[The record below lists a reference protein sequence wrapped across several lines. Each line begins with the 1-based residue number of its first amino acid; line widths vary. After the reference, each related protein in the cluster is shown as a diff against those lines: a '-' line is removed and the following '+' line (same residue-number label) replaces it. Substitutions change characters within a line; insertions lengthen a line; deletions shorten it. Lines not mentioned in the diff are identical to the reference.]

1 MKFTIDD
8 LNYIVLESTK
18 RIVNEVHGQKKHNS
32 PKDELH
38 AMRKGNREAER
49 DIFGDGFHSKSK
61 LHRTSKKDKLNKQK
75 INVNNFDKYI
85 DEAIDNT
92 LSVDYSDKE
101 DYGEYYPGLKND
113 WGKNVE
119 HLIGELSNIF
129 AEYNVPEEDEYGIK
143 NTDIKRR
150 SLLMAEENKTNVSRF
165 KEKNPGNP
173 KNPDNINYDV
183 DVFNENAFNSIYKLL
198 DNYDL
203 TSDEKVK
210 NILLTLK
217 KYC

>member
-101 DYGEYYPGLKND
+101 DYGEYYPGLKTD

-119 HLIGELSNIF
+119 KLIGELSNIF

-143 NTDIKRR
+143 NT
-150 SLLMAEENKTNVSRF
+150 AF
-165 KEKNPGNP
+165 
-173 KNPDNINYDV
+173 DNLIAHLKYYYDV